1 MKLILKDNTEI
12 TVTRMNN
19 TYAYENFV
27 DGMGY
32 DMNKNVSA
40 SFTIFDSD
48 KSFEELKT
56 ILSGENREGFRLAY
70 GVTEKDL
77 PGMKIE
83 SISEDIANDRS
94 IITISM
100 NGTKVKETTAN
111 SSTDTEKDTNKEV

>member
-19 TYAYENFV
+19 TYADEKYV

-70 GVTEKDL
+70 GVTEKDF

>member
-48 KSFEELKT
+48 KSFEELK
-56 ILSGENREGFRLAY
+56 GENREGFRLAY
-70 GVTEKDL
+70 GVTEKDF

-100 NGTKVKETTAN
+100 NGTKVEEKTEN
-111 SSTDTEKDTNKEV
+111 SATDAEKDTNKEV

>member
-27 DGMGY
+27 VGMGY

-70 GVTEKDL
+70 GVTEKDF